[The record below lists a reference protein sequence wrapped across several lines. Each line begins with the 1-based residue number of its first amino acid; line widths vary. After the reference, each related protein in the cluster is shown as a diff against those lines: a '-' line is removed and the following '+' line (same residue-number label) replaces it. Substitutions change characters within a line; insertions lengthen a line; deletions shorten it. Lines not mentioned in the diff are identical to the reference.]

1 MDDLKD
7 EMEDSDSR
15 RSKKSCPSG
24 FTHYQAEFDKDEPIA
39 APTDGVGTSPES
51 QTAQIKSFNKQ
62 TAQMSAFTYA
72 FLLPVR
78 VSGTVTASTTSAGE
92 LKFEWDLAGLEA
104 SIDGLEA
111 PGEEPSVTGTPNPT
125 ADRGKNGIHTHYGNS
140 CDSEVTVKGDA
151 PFDITDPNDPVKNA
165 NAGHY
170 YNPATSLLQSPFD
183 LMYTV
188 DPWADVKWKSD
199 AEGKSTGSVTIP
211 GFSSS
216 EASLG
221 ADDFSAFGRVVIVHN
236 SFGTKVACGVL
247 APSNTVMGNVRASV
261 DPSLLGDSNSLG
273 LLKFDWN
280 LEGLNA
286 YDEACETC
294 TDETKGCTDGT
305 CTDETKGCTKCE
317 LGGIHIH
324 YGNSCDSEVT
334 VKGDAPTGASKGH
347 YYVPTDLNVVD
358 STEDPWSTD
367 ADIHQGPAVWKSDA
381 GGTAT
386 GSVTLNSAD
395 LGVIAVDSALDRVV
409 IVHNRNGK
417 KIGCGLLSA
426 ERKTNAEGTFEMKIC
441 NDGSFA
447 RYKVD
452 LTGDFADAKELNF
465 RLQSAYTPD
474 AAAGTVGGTGT
485 GGDYDPDYKC
495 GAHKCGDL
503 SGKVGPVKVDWDND
517 KRITSGV
524 NDWKHNKWSAKDT
537 HPPLN
542 ADFSCAGDT
551 TGATFASVVF
561 HKGSARLFGAKLV
574 STTPS
579 KLKAIFH
586 GTNLKGKVVVK
597 QKRNRRGWQS
607 KCKKRETTA
616 DWAVKWKTADYEQ
629 LCPVTQEATIKY
641 FNDPD
646 DDAGSPETVTGYAN
660 AYVQD
665 GKLKLNWKL
674 RGLNAYDETCDEACP
689 DEIDGCTKCELGGI
703 HIHYGNSCDSEVTV
717 KGDAPTGA
725 SNGHYYN
732 PADATDPWTTVM
744 WKSNSYGDAE
754 DSAEFTEDQLG
765 AAPDSAFNRVVIVH
779 NRNGKKVACGVL
791 APFTQSLLK
800 WHIHDKWTHTDKTDA
815 YGADDCGPAFTG
827 GHWDPTFQCG
837 PASDNSLE
845 VCKTE
850 YNKNP

>member
-24 FTHYQAEFDKDEPIA
+24 FTHYQAEFDEDEPIA

-62 TAQMSAFTYA
+62 TAQMSVIGQAAISASVYHH
-72 FLLPVR
+72 

-111 PGEEPSVTGTPNPT
+111 PGVEPSITGTPNPT
-125 ADRGKNGIHTHYGNS
+125 ADRGKNGIHIHYGDS
-140 CDSEVTVKGDA
+140 CANIKGDA

-170 YNPATSLLQSPFD
+170 YNPATSLLQSPID

-188 DPWADVKWKSD
+188 DPWADVKWNSD
-199 AEGKSTGSVTIP
+199 ADGKSTGSVTIP

-236 SFGTKVACGVL
+236 SFGTKIACGVL

-347 YYVPTDLNVVD
+347 YY
-358 STEDPWSTD
+358 
-367 ADIHQGPAVWKSDA
+367 
-381 GGTAT
+381 
-386 GSVTLNSAD
+386 
-395 LGVIAVDSALDRVV
+395 
-409 IVHNRNGK
+409 
-417 KIGCGLLSA
+417 
-426 ERKTNAEGTFEMKIC
+426 
-441 NDGSFA
+441 
-447 RYKVD
+447 
-452 LTGDFADAKELNF
+452 
-465 RLQSAYTPD
+465 
-474 AAAGTVGGTGT
+474 
-485 GGDYDPDYKC
+485 
-495 GAHKCGDL
+495 
-503 SGKVGPVKVDWDND
+503 
-517 KRITSGV
+517 
-524 NDWKHNKWSAKDT
+524 
-537 HPPLN
+537 
-542 ADFSCAGDT
+542 
-551 TGATFASVVF
+551 
-561 HKGSARLFGAKLV
+561 
-574 STTPS
+574 
-579 KLKAIFH
+579 
-586 GTNLKGKVVVK
+586 
-597 QKRNRRGWQS
+597 
-607 KCKKRETTA
+607 
-616 DWAVKWKTADYEQ
+616 
-629 LCPVTQEATIKY
+629 
-641 FNDPD
+641 
-646 DDAGSPETVTGYAN
+646 
-660 AYVQD
+660 
-665 GKLKLNWKL
+665 
-674 RGLNAYDETCDEACP
+674 
-689 DEIDGCTKCELGGI
+689 
-703 HIHYGNSCDSEVTV
+703 
-717 KGDAPTGA
+717 
-725 SNGHYYN
+725 N

-744 WKSNSYGDAE
+744 WKSNAYGDAE

-827 GHWDPTFQCG
+827 GHW
-837 PASDNSLE
+837 
-845 VCKTE
+845 
-850 YNKNP
+850 